1 MYAIIVLLA
10 GTGTLF
16 MAFREQHSLDKA
28 VEPTVNPLGVMGQ
41 MRRRYQAGVNR
52 WWMSG
57 CILSVLGVVF
67 VVSTLLFGHG

>member
-1 MYAIIVLLA
+1 MYAVIVLLA

-16 MAFREQHSLDKA
+16 MAFREQQSLDKA
-28 VEPTVNPLGVMGQ
+28 VGPRVNPLGVMGQ

-57 CILSVLGVVF
+57 CVLFVLGVVF
-67 VVSTLLFGHG
+67 VVSSLFSGHG